1 MSSMKNT
8 NKNIKVNYSR
18 EKISCNGGEGDLGH
32 PKIYLIIDSK
42 QDTVI
47 CPYCGQKYKK
57 SN

>member
-1 MSSMKNT
+1 MKNT